1 MESAAT
7 TKREVTFVTP
17 VLFMPWVCNQM
28 ALYRKIT
35 YSKNALLHLPNFPP
49 QIATLGNCMVID
61 LPLEGIEQFI
71 NDYLHWLPLKP
82 DEMLL

>member
-1 MESAAT
+1 METPTIA
-7 TKREVTFVTP
+7 KREVTLVTP
-17 VLFMPWVCNQM
+17 VLFMPWFCNQM

-61 LPLEGIEQFI
+61 LPLEGI
-71 NDYLHWLPLKP
+71 D
-82 DEMLL
+82 